1 MLRHRQTLA
10 AIAAFAAVAC
20 LSWAD
25 DVPEPV
31 SGLISITA
39 TRVPESPLAVPP
51 AVTVVTSDEIEA
63 RGAKTAADA
72 VRIVTGVTV
81 SDNGPAG
88 AQQAV
93 SIRGST
99 TNQVLILVD
108 GVRTN
113 NAMSGLADLSNI
125 PAENIDHIEVLR
137 GGGSALHG
145 GDAVGGVVL
154 VVTKKKAAPL
164 ILSFENGGYLP
175 SAHVIGTGFA
185 KNEEPADALSLA
197 DSQKAAFSW
206 SPLLGKV
213 LLRTSGSITRA
224 ANGYTFLDGNG
235 DMRELQNA
243 ALLGGDAS
251 FGLTFPC
258 GEGSLDADLAGGY
271 SSKGVPGPQSSPT
284 LDATE
289 TDSSLRASFRYI
301 SDRFVSDA
309 FDIDARLHAGYSGID
324 YVDADTPAN
333 DGDHK
338 VFVGG
343 LDLQQRWLGSSAF
356 SCVYGVE
363 TSGTSALSDTVG
375 RPWRIA
381 VGAFLEPIIEVG
393 RFSLRPAL
401 RYDYYSDFFAAS
413 PLGGLGATLGAAY
426 RLSDTD
432 VLKLNLSRTY
442 RVPTFEDLYW
452 PATNGCAGNPGL
464 KPETAYSADLG
475 FSRSDGSLMYNTIV
489 HARYAKDVI
498 LWQAGSDGI
507 WRPSNCGAALYP
519 GVEEEFRVSFSDHFW
534 TSINYGFLY
543 TYLLDA
549 GMTIASNLRVPMV
562 PVHSLNAVL
571 GYDRGKLSWSVT
583 ARYASLR
590 YLTTGNAAYLPSCLT
605 LDAVIKWK
613 FSTRSVAYI
622 AGDNLFD
629 EQHESVKGYPMPGA
643 RLRLGIEMRF

>member
-1 MLRHRQTLA
+1 MLRHCQIIA
-10 AIAAFAAVAC
+10 ACIAFAAVAC

-25 DVPEPV
+25 DGPEPV
-31 SGLISITA
+31 SGLISVTA
-39 TRVPESPLAVPP
+39 TRIPESPSAVPP
-51 AVTVVTSDEIEA
+51 AVTIVTSDEIEA

-72 VRIVTGVTV
+72 IKIVPGVTV

-108 GVRTN
+108 GVRAN

-125 PAENIDHIEVLR
+125 PAEEIDHIEVLR
-137 GGGSALHG
+137 GGGSALYG

-154 VVTKKKAAPL
+154 IVTKKKVGPF

-175 SAHVIGTGFA
+175 SAHVFGFGFT
-185 KNEEPADALSLA
+185 KTNEPADALSLV

-213 LLRTSGSITRA
+213 LLRSSGSITRA
-224 ANGYTFLDGNG
+224 ANGYAFLDGNG
-235 DMRELQNA
+235 DKRELQNA

-251 FGLTFPC
+251 FGLTFPF
-258 GEGSLDADLAGGY
+258 GDGTLAADLGGGY
-271 SSKGVPGPQSSPT
+271 NTKGIPGSQSSPT
-284 LDATE
+284 LDTTE
-289 TDSSLRASFRYI
+289 TDSSGRASLRYV
-301 SDRFVSDA
+301 SDRFLSDA
-309 FDIDARLHAGYSGID
+309 FDLDACLHAKYSGID
-324 YVDADTPAN
+324 YVDVDTPAN

-356 SCVYGVE
+356 SCVYGVQA
-363 TSGTSALSDTVG
+363 SGTSALSDTVG

-381 VGAFLEPIIEVG
+381 AGAFLEPIIEVG

-401 RYDYYSDFFAAS
+401 RYDYYSDFFAVS

-432 VLKLNLSRTY
+432 VLKLNLTRTY

-452 PATNGCAGNPGL
+452 PAANGCAGNPEL
-464 KPETAYSADLG
+464 KPETAYAADLG
-475 FSRSDGSLMYNTIV
+475 FSRSDGSLMYNAIV

-507 WRPSNCGAALYP
+507 WRPSNYGAALYP
-519 GVEEEFRVSFSDHFW
+519 GLEQEFRASFSDHFW
-534 TSINYGFLY
+534 TSVNYSLLY
-543 TYLLDA
+543 TYLLDV
-549 GMTIASNLRVPMV
+549 GMTLASDLRVPMV

-583 ARYASLR
+583 AKYASLR
-590 YLTTGNAAYLPSCLT
+590 YLTMGNVAYLPSCLT

-613 FSTRSVAYI
+613 FSARSVAYI

-629 EQHESVKGYPMPGA
+629 EQYESVKGYPMPGA
-643 RLRLGIEMRF
+643 RLRLGIELRF